1 MDAYVE
7 LVMLMSLLVDFL
19 LIIAAQRL
27 CGSRVKWKNALLGAG
42 IGAVYAGACLR
53 IDAQI
58 LGSPACRL
66 LVMALISVAA
76 FGWKKSAFRKG
87 AVFVFLNM
95 ALGGIALGLGRDG
108 ALAFLAAA
116 GGMCILCAAGFHGNA
131 SVREYVTVRLT
142 HRGITRELIA
152 LKDTGNNL
160 KDPITGRS
168 VLVVGSDVAK
178 QMLGL
183 TQEQLLS
190 PIETLAQSKLAG
202 LRLIPYRS
210 IGKANG
216 MMLAIR
222 MDKVCVDKQ
231 EVGDLV
237 AFAPQILGA
246 GEFQALA
253 GGTL

>member
-1 MDAYVE
+1 
-7 LVMLMSLLVDFL
+7 MLMSLLVDFL
-19 LIIAAQRL
+19 LIIAAERL
-27 CGSRVKWKNALLGAG
+27 CGSPARWKNALLGAG
-42 IGAVYAGACLR
+42 IGAVYAGTCLR
-53 IDAQI
+53 MDTQI

-66 LVMALISVAA
+66 FVLFLVSIVA
-76 FGWKKSAFRKG
+76 FGWKGSALRKG

-95 ALGGIALGLGRDG
+95 ALGGIALGLGSSG
-108 ALAFLAAA
+108 VWAFLAAA
-116 GGMCILCAAGFHGNA
+116 GGMCILCAAGFGGNISA
-131 SVREYVTVRLT
+131 REYVTVRLT
-142 HRGITRELIA
+142 HGGITRELIA

-160 KDPITGRS
+160 KDPITGQP
-168 VLVVGSDVAK
+168 VLVVGADVAK
-178 QMLGL
+178 QMLGF

-210 IGKANG
+210 VGNANG

-222 MDKVCVDKQ
+222 MDQVCVGKR

-246 GEFQALA
+246 GEFQALT
-253 GGTL
+253 GGAL